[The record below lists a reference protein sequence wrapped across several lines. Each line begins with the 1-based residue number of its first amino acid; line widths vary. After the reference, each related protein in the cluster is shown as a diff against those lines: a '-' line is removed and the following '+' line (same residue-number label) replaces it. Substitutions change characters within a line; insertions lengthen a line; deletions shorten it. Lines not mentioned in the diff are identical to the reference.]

1 MTAKVIRAFSCR
13 LSGLVYY
20 EGDEYDGTPERIQE
34 LAEGGYV
41 QSGLIAHEGKEN
53 GSDGRTD
60 PAESISADMTV
71 AQLREVAISR
81 GVEVPKRV
89 SKAKLL
95 EMLGA

>member
-1 MTAKVIRAFSCR
+1 MAKVIIPFRDRETWVAYK
-13 LSGLVYY
+13 V
-20 EGDEYDGTPERIQE
+20 GDEYDGTPERIQE

-41 QSGLIAHEGKEN
+41 QSGLIAHEGEEN
-53 GSDGRTD
+53 GSDGRTA

-89 SKAKLL
+89 SKDKLL
-95 EMLGA
+95 EILGA

>member
-1 MTAKVIRAFSCR
+1 MSVFQGVANAKSSLRM
-13 LSGLVYY
+13 
-20 EGDEYDGTPERIQE
+20 PIQ
-34 LAEGGYV
+34 GGND
-41 QSGLIAHEGKEN
+41 QSGLIAHEGEEN
-53 GSDGRTD
+53 GSHGRTA

-95 EMLGA
+95 EILGA

>member
-1 MTAKVIRAFSCR
+1 MAKVIIPFRDRETWVAYK
-13 LSGLVYY
+13 V
-20 EGDEYDGTPERIQE
+20 GDEYDGTPERIQE

-41 QSGLIAHEGKEN
+41 QFGLIAHEGKEN
-53 GSDGRTD
+53 GSDGRTA

-89 SKAKLL
+89 SKERLL
-95 EMLGA
+95 EILGA